1 LRRSTNGWELHIGYC
16 LDLVDIEYSEIGFPS
31 MKLEQRIMIGADR
44 PRNGAGLS
52 HDAAEHTADDW
63 PVEHAGMD
71 GKPTICRMH

>member
-1 LRRSTNGWELHIGYC
+1 
-16 LDLVDIEYSEIGFPS
+16 

-52 HDAAEHTADDW
+52 HDAAEHTADDC